1 MRWLF
6 RLVLKQS
13 TRVRET
19 DRCVQSDLI
28 RIRQMADMLEHLED
42 ARDIPTEH
50 IDSHREKLTC

>member
-19 DRCVQSDLI
+19 DHCVHSDLI
-28 RIRQMADMLEHLED
+28 RIRQLADMLDQLED
-42 ARDIPTEH
+42 ARDIRTEH
-50 IDSHREKLTC
+50 IDSLREKLKC